1 MDRKLRSDL
10 IRLAHTKPEYREA
23 LLPLLTGPRKE
34 ANIPWAALA
43 VIERERLSKKVI
55 KLKGAYVNLR
65 EVVDIMEAAPERSGA
80 DLVFAKDLLEK
91 ASAEINTYLGSLR
104 SLLGLR
110 S

>member
-1 MDRKLRSDL
+1 M
-10 IRLAHTKPEYREA
+10 
-23 LLPLLTGPRKE
+23 LPLLTHRKE
-34 ANIPWAALA
+34 ASIPWAALA
-43 VIERERLSKKVI
+43 VIERERLSKKVV